1 VRRFEY
7 DPNRIV
13 AVKTSSFRRMI
24 PAVAAAGLLTLGTV
38 AAGSGAALA
47 SPGSGAGT
55 GGSSA
60 GGSGFTVN
68 NRGTIS
74 GSDTGTQDQKP
85 VYYPN
90 CATVRAEGKAPLYSS
105 QPGYT
110 ALLDPKGTGV
120 ACGPDSTTP

>member
-1 VRRFEY
+1 
-7 DPNRIV
+7 
-13 AVKTSSFRRMI
+13 MI

-38 AAGSGAALA
+38 VGGGTALA

-68 NRGTIS
+68 NQGTIS
-74 GSDTGTQDQKP
+74 GSDTGTQDQRS

-105 QPGYT
+105 QPGYNG
-110 ALLDPKGTGV
+110 LLDPKGTGV
-120 ACGPDSTTP
+120 ACGPDSNTP